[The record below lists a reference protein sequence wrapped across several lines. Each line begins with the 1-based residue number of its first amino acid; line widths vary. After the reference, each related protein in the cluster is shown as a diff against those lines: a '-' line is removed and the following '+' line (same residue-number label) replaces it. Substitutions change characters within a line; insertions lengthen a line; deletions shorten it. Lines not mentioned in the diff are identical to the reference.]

1 MNGYEKAVALNLAG
15 TDAEIVAILKTLTVG
30 DIPCSEVRTWMR
42 EHLIWYRGDG
52 QMGGSLATAKAN
64 ASPEQQGNLDY
75 LYATVW
81 GDSAQMLRTTDPFWA
96 PQVAQLVELV
106 ATLVP
111 EAATL
116 VDEFYALDGGRPYLT
131 LTEVEFAAQRV
142 VAVEAES
149 IQAVIDTASQ
159 TLRDA
164 TAASAVVM
172 DAAITTAQEAH
183 APVSGKE
190 NAILGWIDVRDKTDE
205 TPESL
210 QAYVDILMA
219 TEDGN
224 PPVEEPA

>member
-131 LTEVEFAAQRV
+131 LTEVEFAAQRT
-142 VAVEAES
+142 VAADAAAIES
-149 IQAVIDTASQ
+149 I
-159 TLRDA
+159 R
-164 TAASAVVM
+164 
-172 DAAITTAQEAH
+172 TTAIASLQSQINPIQE
-183 APVSGKE
+183 KL
-190 NAILGWIDVRDKTDE
+190 NAIDGWLSL
-205 TPESL
+205 ESN
-210 QAYVDILMA
+210 QALSVADFQALADSLLA
-219 TEDGN
+219 TEGGN
-224 PPVEEPA
+224 PV